1 MDGTIERINRR
12 AVETFGYLPDDI
24 PDMERWW
31 AQAYPDASYREE
43 VITQW
48 MGLVEKALA
57 EKSDIER
64 REYRVTCKDGTVKT
78 TLIFGIPVADRIFVM
93 FDDISERKRWEESL
107 TESEFF
113 FKESQRAAF
122 IGSYKADFKTGIWQS
137 SEVLD
142 RIFGIDECYAR
153 TIQGWVEIIH
163 PGDRKKMAR
172 YLREEVLSKHCPFNR
187 EYRIVRK
194 SDGEQRWVHGLGEVC
209 CDSAGNVI
217 FLIGTIQDITERK
230 MADDALKMNEDR
242 IQSLLKLHQI
252 KFNTEKEI
260 VDFALEEVVRLTRST
275 GGYLHFFNEDEQ
287 TIQLYSWSEEVM
299 KTCVAVQ
306 GQHYP
311 LDSAGIWA
319 DSARTKGPVLH
330 NDYQSIAGRQGYPE
344 GHFHVSR
351 HLGVPILV
359 GDRVVGVTGVGNKEL
374 PYNESDVLQVR
385 LYMNSMW
392 SILHQKR
399 MDIERGKMEEKLL
412 HAATYDPLTGVLNRQ
427 ALEKICQAELER
439 ARRYDT
445 SFSLIMLDVDDFKRI
460 NDTLGHQ
467 AGDRVLV
474 RIGEALRQNVRS
486 VDSVGRWGGEE
497 FIVELPE
504 TNGREAA
511 YVAEKLRDT
520 IANLRVDGLDITA
533 SFGVASF
540 RNDDT
545 LDTMIKRVDDLLYR
559 AKDRGKNRVET

>member
-1 MDGTIERINRR
+1 
-12 AVETFGYLPDDI
+12 
-24 PDMERWW
+24 
-31 AQAYPDASYREE
+31 
-43 VITQW
+43 
-48 MGLVEKALA
+48 
-57 EKSDIER
+57 
-64 REYRVTCKDGTVKT
+64 
-78 TLIFGIPVADRIFVM
+78 
-93 FDDISERKRWEESL
+93 
-107 TESEFF
+107 
-113 FKESQRAAF
+113 
-122 IGSYKADFKTGIWQS
+122 
-137 SEVLD
+137 
-142 RIFGIDECYAR
+142 
-153 TIQGWVEIIH
+153 
-163 PGDRKKMAR
+163 
-172 YLREEVLSKHCPFNR
+172 
-187 EYRIVRK
+187 
-194 SDGEQRWVHGLGEVC
+194 
-209 CDSAGNVI
+209 
-217 FLIGTIQDITERK
+217 
-230 MADDALKMNEDR
+230 
-242 IQSLLKLHQI
+242 
-252 KFNTEKEI
+252 
-260 VDFALEEVVRLTRST
+260 
-275 GGYLHFFNEDEQ
+275 
-287 TIQLYSWSEEVM
+287 
-299 KTCVAVQ
+299 
-306 GQHYP
+306 
-311 LDSAGIWA
+311 
-319 DSARTKGPVLH
+319 
-330 NDYQSIAGRQGYPE
+330 
-344 GHFHVSR
+344 
-351 HLGVPILV
+351 LV